1 MGPDGSLLTWGTLQY
16 TRFVWE
22 DLRSIK
28 VSLRSLSRSWVHS
41 VFPGGASGK
50 EVPASARD
58 IRDTGFS
65 PGSGRSHG
73 EKEMATH
80 SSILA
85 WEIPRTEDPGGLQS
99 LPGEFHG
106 QRSLVGY
113 SLWGWK
119 ESNTTQQLSTPSPQ
133 CLVPTFIVTCISP
146 LCSPIHFPQWAWRH
160 LTEHKIWLQYFSCW
174 YV

>member
-22 DLRSIK
+22 DLRFVK
-28 VSLRSLSRSWVHS
+28 VSLRSLSRSWHS
-41 VFPGGASGK
+41 VFPGGASSK
-50 EVPASARD
+50 EPPASTRD
-58 IRDTGFS
+58 IRDTGSS

-85 WEIPRTEDPGGLQS
+85 WEIPWTEDPGGLQS

-106 QRSLVGY
+106 QRSLVDY
-113 SLWGWK
+113 SPWDWK
-119 ESNTTQQLSTPSPQ
+119 ESNMTLGNLAPVTTVSFTYFYSNLY
-133 CLVPTFIVTCISP
+133 SP
-146 LCSPIHFPQWAWRH
+146 LSSPICFPQWAWRH
-160 LTEHKIWLQYFSCW
+160 LTEHKIWLWHFSCW
-174 YV
+174 YL